1 MYARG
6 HRGEVGPPA
15 DQQHHL
21 TSGFSAFAPHSEFQR
36 LFTLYSFPTAAGGSR
51 HVAVTLDPGT
61 ASVDR
66 ELIAQIESGS
76 AGAFEALYSR
86 HHAIA
91 FRLARS
97 LCRDDGRAEEAVQDA
112 FMEIWSHPARYV
124 AGRGEVVGWL
134 LCIVRYRALDVSRR
148 NVKHASHRADVDD
161 IGHHVAPGAT
171 AATVADRDDAAQLTA
186 LLGRLPDRQQKV
198 IALAFYGQLTHTEIA
213 AKLQLP
219 LGTVKGRM
227 RLGLKTL
234 RGDLEQAVVSERW
247 HGALTAALYAGEL
260 DRALGIVCEAA
271 GEMPA
276 ASMFDDVLAPAM
288 HAIGSLWAR
297 NEITIFDEQRASA
310 TCDRLLA
317 EAAALLQSVPAKS
330 KETVAFAAVGPER
343 HTFGLRMARD
353 VMAGAGYDTVMLGPV
368 TSLALLRA
376 ALSYHCPAIV
386 ALSTTMPHAR
396 TLAAALASIR
406 DASPT
411 TQIIVGGAAARQLGR
426 DHGAR
431 HVARVDA
438 LVEAAEALLHGAER
452 GPARVPAC

>member
-1 MYARG
+1 
-6 HRGEVGPPA
+6 
-15 DQQHHL
+15 
-21 TSGFSAFAPHSEFQR
+21 
-36 LFTLYSFPTAAGGSR
+36 
-51 HVAVTLDPGT
+51 VAVTLDPSD
-61 ASVDR
+61 ACVDR

-76 AGAFEALYSR
+76 AGAFEALYDR
-86 HHAIA
+86 HHSAA
-91 FRLARS
+91 LRLARS

-112 FMEIWSHPARYV
+112 FMEIWSHPARYA

-161 IGHHVAPGAT
+161 IGDQVAPGTTAT
-171 AATVADRDDAAQLTA
+171 TVADRDEAAQLTA

-198 IALAFYGQLTHTEIA
+198 IALAFYGQLTHSEIA

-219 LGTVKGRM
+219 VGTVKGRM

-234 RGDLEQAVVSERW
+234 RGDLEHAVVSERW

-260 DRALGIVCEAA
+260 DRSLEIVCEAA
-271 GEMPA
+271 SEMPA

-317 EAAALLQSVPAKS
+317 QVAALLQTAPAKT
-330 KETVAFAAVGPER
+330 KETVAFAALGPER

-353 VMAGAGYDTVMLGPV
+353 VMAGAGYDTVMLGAVASPP
-368 TSLALLRA
+368 LFRA
-376 ALSYHCPAIV
+376 ALAYHRPAIV

-396 TLAAALASIR
+396 TLAAAVAAIR
-406 DASPT
+406 DAFPT
-411 TQIIVGGAAARQLGR
+411 THIILGGAAARSLGSDR
-426 DHGAR
+426 SAR

-438 LVEAAEALLHGAER
+438 IVETAEVLLRGAGR
-452 GPARVPAC
+452 GPAPPQLPAPTDLHAAITT